1 MGTVR
6 QISFQHAELEVTA
19 DYPCICQTDIW
30 TFETEV
36 QKRGESCRLVL
47 GNILEVIIE
56 AIEKNRLPKGEW
68 TKWHGKMSNLM
79 W

>member
-1 MGTVR
+1 M
-6 QISFQHAELEVTA
+6 TA

-36 QKRGESCRLVL
+36 QKRGESFRLAL

-56 AIEKNRLPKGEW
+56 AIKKNRVSKGE
-68 TKWHGKMSNLM
+68 
-79 W
+79 